1 MNVGDPHASTAAHP
15 EWEQLEILVAA
26 IQKEIAPGAN
36 VQHNVRLPGLQSETE
51 RQVDVLIEQNV
62 GQYTI
67 RIVVDCKDYSAP
79 VDVKGVEEFYGLVQ
93 DVGAHKGAL
102 VCPKGFTRSAKKRAK
117 KFQID
122 LYSPV
127 DTEPHKWQVK
137 VTLPV
142 LCDFRSTSMA
152 FGIRCSAPLPL
163 KIPNEFFRE
172 SEVFDGLGNAM
183 GTPIAAAIERWNSGQ
198 LPIKPG
204 DHEDLPIFPVSPVFI
219 DNGYGTRAEVGL
231 TVSLRVTKRIYIGH
245 LPIERIRGLKDE
257 QTGLVVTNA
266 FTTGHLDPTE
276 VENRWTRV
284 EEGKELPFKPAMI
297 ATGLD
302 CWRVG
307 GESE

>member
-1 MNVGDPHASTAAHP
+1 MNVGDLRTSTVTHP

-36 VQHNVRLPGLQSETE
+36 VRHNVRLPGLQSEAE

-62 GQYTI
+62 GQYQI
-67 RIVVDCKDYSAP
+67 RIVIDCKDYSAP

-102 VCPKGFTRSAKKRAK
+102 VCPAGFTRSAKKRAK
-117 KFQID
+117 KLQVD

-137 VTLPV
+137 VTIPV

-172 SEVFDGLGNAM
+172 SEVFDGQGNTM
-183 GTPIAAAIERWNSGQ
+183 GTPMAAAIERWNSGQ
-198 LPIKPG
+198 LPIEPG
-204 DHEDLPIFPVSPVFI
+204 DHEDLPIFPVFPVYI
-219 DNGYGTRAEVGL
+219 DNGYGTRVEVGL
-231 TVSLRVTKRIYIGH
+231 TVSLRVTKRMYIGH

-257 QTGLVVTNA
+257 QTGFVVTNA

-284 EEGKELPFKPAMI
+284 EEGQELPFKPAMR

-302 CWRVG
+302 CWKVG